1 MRHPIGVE
9 PGGRDWLE
17 DRIRGCLAFAAL
29 GDAAGE
35 PLEGCTR
42 EEVAAYGHPLA
53 PLRYEALEWRT
64 IARGEGIEGSYVGGG
79 GGAGVTDDTGQLE
92 ALARALVASRGAL
105 TAEAWHEELVAWFG
119 QSPTAERA
127 GPTTRA
133 ALEGEAT
140 GDDRV
145 GVTNGSAM
153 RAAPCGLVHPEE
165 AERAVELAWLTSRVT
180 HDTQVAAAA
189 AGAIAAGVA
198 TALRPGSG
206 WTDVAEACVLGAGI
220 GNGLGVREGRTV
232 ALPRVSARIQLAV
245 DQARGADGVDEALDR
260 VEAAVGTSMLA
271 FESVPAAV
279 GVFAATR
286 GEPFGAVEAAV
297 RIGGD
302 TDTIAAMAGALAGAL
317 HGYAAH
323 EPEDRALL
331 EHVMPHTLAELVP
344 GLAGVAAGR

>member
-42 EEVAAYGHPLA
+42 GEVATYGHPLA
-53 PLRYEALEWRT
+53 SLRYEALEWRT
-64 IARGEGIEGSYVGGG
+64 IGEGAWGYAGGGGGG
-79 GGAGVTDDTGQLE
+79 GGAAVTDDTGQLE
-92 ALARALVASRGAL
+92 ALVRALVESGGEL
-105 TAEAWHEELVAWFG
+105 TVEEWREALVAWYAE
-119 QSPTAERA
+119 SPTAERA

-140 GDDRV
+140 SDDRV

-153 RAAPCGLVHPEE
+153 RAAPCGLVHPGDP
-165 AERAVELAWLTSRVT
+165 ERAVTLAWLTSRVT

-198 TALRPGSG
+198 TALRTGCG
-206 WTDVAEACVLGAGI
+206 VEEVTEACALGAAL
-220 GNGLGVREGRTV
+220 GNGLGVREGRAV
-232 ALPRVSARIQLAV
+232 QLPRVSDRIALAV
-245 DQARGADGVDEALDR
+245 DQARAACDLDEALDR
-260 VEAAVGTSMLA
+260 IESAVGTTMFA

-279 GVFAATR
+279 GVFAAT
-286 GEPFGAVEAAV
+286 GGDALETVTAAV

-331 EHVMPHTLAELVP
+331 EHVMPYTLAELVP
-344 GLAGVAAGR
+344 GLAGVAAR